1 MDQTTQG
8 DKMEAPALRVR
19 CSICKCEW
27 NNLFD
32 GNNVCT
38 PCIKR
43 INTVAGLAAQDR
55 DMKRAAKVED

>member
-1 MDQTTQG
+1 
-8 DKMEAPALRVR
+8 MEAPALRVR